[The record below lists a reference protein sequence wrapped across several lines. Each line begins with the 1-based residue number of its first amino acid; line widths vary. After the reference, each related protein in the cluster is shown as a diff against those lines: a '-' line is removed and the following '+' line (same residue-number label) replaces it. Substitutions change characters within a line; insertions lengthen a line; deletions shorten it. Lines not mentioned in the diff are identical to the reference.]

1 MRDVACSFLT
11 RFADATRP
19 QATHREGSSMF
30 SAYMIAQNKLQN
42 VECRKRTKTS
52 SFNDSS
58 MQRSRGH
65 MHDANG
71 SSLHDA
77 NGSSMHDANGS
88 SLPSASATKPSSAES
103 LLFHDEDGEDDCA
116 SGSEN
121 DDDGGVYLE
130 ASAAAARSTQYR
142 GRRAPV
148 QDALIHRFVPHLTST
163 SIFPAMPCFMKAND
177 RTAMREAVDG
187 MKTNDDGIEKLLE
200 LELAYISVRFISKT
214 CEHS

>member
-1 MRDVACSFLT
+1 MFILT

-19 QATHREGSSMF
+19 QATPREGSSMF

-42 VECRKRTKTS
+42 VECRKRTKTCS
-52 SFNDSS
+52 VNDSS

-65 MHDANG
+65 MHDDNG
-71 SSLHDA
+71 SSL
-77 NGSSMHDANGS
+77 S
-88 SLPSASATKPSSAES
+88 SASATKPSSAES

-130 ASAAAARSTQYR
+130 ESAAAARSIQYL

-163 SIFPAMPCFMKAND
+163 SIFPAMPCFMKTND

-214 CEHS
+214 